1 MKESEKRSIINCHT
15 HIFTSKVVPPYLAKS
30 FLPWPFYKL
39 INTDVLMSINE
50 FLKFDQGKW
59 IVFYEKW
66 KTGKIKIK
74 NLWYLYRTF
83 INRNIIAKTIALII
97 NGWFITHAVYYLLG
111 SQISVLIKSWNGL
124 FSLVK
129 SLFLFLESKHIFL
142 KDPTFY
148 HKAII
153 ILFVF
158 LFIEPGRKILM
169 TLARYLVPYMKL
181 VPDSKTLKF
190 LSRYLH
196 IIRFAGYR
204 ESSDIY
210 SKLINQYDQGTGF
223 VVLPMDMHYMGAGE
237 NKNKQGSFEYQMD
250 ELVKLKKD
258 KKKKIYPFVFIDP
271 RRIKNQN
278 NFLQLS
284 GDAGTGVVTLDDCLV
299 KDYIEKYQLNGF
311 KIYPALG
318 YYPFDEE
325 LLLLWKY
332 AADHQI
338 PIMTN
343 VIKGSVFYRGKK
355 EKKWDYHPVFEQ
367 SNGENQPTSP
377 LMLPELKNIDFSV
390 NFTHPLNFLCLLEER
405 LLRKIVKTCKKD
417 IRDFFGYTDDNTE
430 LRHNLSNLKICMGHY
445 GGEDEW
451 EKYQDRDRWA
461 QVSNMLR
468 NERDGFDFFPD
479 KNNTKEINLSYLGM
493 LWRSMDWFSIITNLM
508 YEYDNVYADISYI
521 IYNPNIYPLLK
532 QVLRKDELKDRVLYG
547 TDFFVVRNHKS
558 EKQLLS
564 EVMASLTE
572 SEFDL
577 IARDNP
583 RAYLKTSYCTIV

>member
-30 FLPWPFYKL
+30 FLPWPLYKL
-39 INTDVLMSINE
+39 INTARLMSINE

-59 IVFYEKW
+59 KVFYEKW
-66 KTGKIKIK
+66 KTIKIKIK

-97 NGWFITHAVYYLLG
+97 NCWFVIHALFYLLG
-111 SQISVLIKSWNGL
+111 AQIIALIKLSDWL
-124 FSLVK
+124 FTNVK
-129 SLFLFLESKHIFL
+129 SIFLFLESNQIFL
-142 KDPTFY
+142 KETTFLNQ
-148 HKAII
+148 AII
-153 ILFVF
+153 ILFVLF
-158 LFIEPGRKILM
+158 FIESGRKVLW
-169 TLARYLVPYMKL
+169 TLARYLLPYMKL

-196 IIRFAGYR
+196 IIRFAGYK

-284 GDAGTGVVTLDDCLV
+284 GDPGTGVVTLDDCLV

-318 YYPFDEE
+318 YYSFDEE

-338 PIMTN
+338 PIMTH
-343 VIKGSVFYRGKK
+343 VIKGTVFYRGKK
-355 EKKWDYHPVFEQ
+355 DKKWDYHPVFEQ